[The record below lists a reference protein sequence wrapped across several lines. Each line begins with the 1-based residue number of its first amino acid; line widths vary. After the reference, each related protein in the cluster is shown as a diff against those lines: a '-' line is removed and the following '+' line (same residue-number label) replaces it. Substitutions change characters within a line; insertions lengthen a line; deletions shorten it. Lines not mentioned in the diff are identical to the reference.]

1 MSNGFVRLVMRRRPN
16 GIALALF
23 AACAATALASPARGA
38 DVASATRDPAP
49 PATAPAPAPASA
61 GDFAAGTWSLSL
73 YGGYNREFSGD
84 PQMGYG
90 AIGVGYYAFDNFSVN
105 AEARTLYAD
114 QDVGRDTTIFA
125 LDLLIRH
132 HLIRGDGWSVFV
144 DASAAVSQS
153 LYHIPSNGTHFNFM
167 EEAGVGATVRLADH
181 THLIGGVRYWHL
193 SNARIHGAD
202 ENPGLNGVGGYVGL
216 LFTF

>member
-1 MSNGFVRLVMRRRPN
+1 MNRIAACRPV
-16 GIALALF
+16 GMVLALL
-23 AACAATALASPARGA
+23 AGLAATGVASPARAAGA
-38 DVASATRDPAP
+38 ARPSEATTAT
-49 PATAPAPAPASA
+49 TAPASPAASPA

-73 YGGYNREFSGD
+73 YGGYDREFRGD
-84 PQMGYG
+84 PQLGYG
-90 AIGVGYYAFDNFSVN
+90 AVGVGYYAFDNFSVN

-114 QDVGRDTTIFA
+114 QDAGRDTTVFA

-132 HLIRGDGWSVFV
+132 HLIRGDGWSIFV

-153 LYHIPSNGTHFNFM
+153 LYHLPADGTHFNFM
-167 EEAGVGATVRLADH
+167 EEAGVGATFKVADNV
-181 THLIGGVRYWHL
+181 HLIGGVRYWHL
-193 SNARIHGAD
+193 SNARLRGAD